1 MPAVLH
7 LLRFHPRRTCCAWGD
22 IVTASAQVGPSPSG
36 GGPTA
41 SPDLDDL
48 TASIGDRIRAERLHR
63 GWSQSQLGTRAGL
76 TKKHVG
82 AIEAGHTAL
91 PVVRLA
97 QVCHGLGMPMSDL
110 LSDRWVMP
118 ERKAP
123 RVLTSRQ
130 VQILAEARTGAPFSV
145 IAVRV
150 GMPRE
155 SVSARMSEVYRL
167 LDVAHLPY
175 GRREAAIRAAEERGL
190 LEPAVL
196 DDAA

>member
-1 MPAVLH
+1 MTAPT
-7 LLRFHPRRTCCAWGD
+7 RT
-22 IVTASAQVGPSPSG
+22 GPSPSG

-63 GWSQSQLGTRAGL
+63 GWSQAHLGTRAGL

-82 AIEAGHTAL
+82 AIESGHTTL

-97 QVCHGLGMPMSDL
+97 QLCHGLGMSMSDL
-110 LSDRWVMP
+110 LSDQWVMP
-118 ERKAP
+118 ERKVP
-123 RVLTSRQ
+123 QLLTPRQ
-130 VQILAEARTGAPFSV
+130 VQILTEARTGAPLSQ

-167 LDVAHLPY
+167 LGVADLPR

>member
-1 MPAVLH
+1 MTAPA
-7 LLRFHPRRTCCAWGD
+7 R
-22 IVTASAQVGPSPSG
+22 VGPSPSG
-36 GGPTA
+36 GGPTP

-63 GWSQSQLGTRAGL
+63 GWSQSQLGNRAGL

-82 AIEAGHTAL
+82 AIEAGHTTL

-97 QVCHGLGMPMSDL
+97 QLCHGLSVSMSDL

-118 ERKAP
+118 ERKVP
-123 RVLTSRQ
+123 RVLTPRQ
-130 VQILAEARTGAPFSV
+130 VQILAEARTGAPLSR

-155 SVSARMSEVYRL
+155 SVGSRLSEVYRL
-167 LDVAHLPY
+167 LGVADLPY

-190 LEPAVL
+190 LEPAAL